1 MSDKTFHTS
10 VVTPQRIVLETPTT
24 FAVVPADDGLLG
36 ILTHH
41 ASITTKL
48 STGTLKLETPDGVHQ
63 FIVHGGYAQMKDNA
77 LTVITEEAIPE
88 ATITPEFV
96 QAEQAAAEAMPDGD
110 MAQSEVRRQALA
122 RVEAMRTLVNQ
133 RQ

>member
-10 VVTPQRIVLETPTT
+10 VVTPERIVLETPTT

-36 ILTHH
+36 ILTHR

-48 STGTLKLETPDGVHQ
+48 ATGALKLETPDGVHQ

-77 LTVITEEAIPE
+77 LTVMTEEAIPE
-88 ATITPEFV
+88 AAITPEFL
-96 QAEQAAAEAMPDGD
+96 QAEQARAEAMPDGD
-110 MAQSEVRRQALA
+110 MSHSEVRRQALA
-122 RVEAMRTLVNQ
+122 RVQAMRTLVNQ